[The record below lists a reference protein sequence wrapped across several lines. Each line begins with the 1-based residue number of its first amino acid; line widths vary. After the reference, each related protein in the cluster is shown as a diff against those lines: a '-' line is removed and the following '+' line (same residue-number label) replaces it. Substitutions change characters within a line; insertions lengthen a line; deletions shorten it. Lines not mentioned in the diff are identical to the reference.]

1 MKNLFNLSQRWCIA
15 PVYFCEEFLLLLLLR
30 LLHLLIL
37 LLLLLL
43 LLRLFLF
50 WFFFLLFQIALAHEI
65 KDALQPL
72 KPLGG
77 VHIWINSWSN
87 FRNTEIWTIL
97 SCCFFL
103 SDIIVMSSFM
113 FRKMSFYYMDCPPL
127 RAVWMTVF
135 IFFKSVLQHQVG
147 ANKAGGRVKDDSNTL
162 LLITIRDRNLARRPT
177 WQQGRH
183 AR

>member
-1 MKNLFNLSQRWCIA
+1 MQLKDVKHNK
-15 PVYFCEEFLLLLLLR
+15 
-30 LLHLLIL
+30 LLIHFIILYWKTFSILVSAGVL
-37 LLLLLL
+37 LWYISV
-43 LLRLFLF
+43 RNFF
-50 WFFFLLFQIALAHEI
+50 FFVVVFFFVFFCFDFFFFFLLFQIALAREI

-87 FRNTEIWTIL
+87 FRNTEISTIL

-135 IFFKSVLQHQVG
+135 IFFMSVLQHQVG
-147 ANKAGGRVKDDSNTL
+147 ANKAGGRL
-162 LLITIRDRNLARRPT
+162 
-177 WQQGRH
+177 
-183 AR
+183 

>member
-1 MKNLFNLSQRWCIA
+1 MQLKDVKHNK
-15 PVYFCEEFLLLLLLR
+15 
-30 LLHLLIL
+30 LLIHFFILYWKAFSILVSAGVL
-37 LLLLLL
+37 LWYISV
-43 LLRLFLF
+43 RNFF
-50 WFFFLLFQIALAHEI
+50 FFFFVFFFVFFCFDFFFLLFQIALAREI

-87 FRNTEIWTIL
+87 FRNTEISTIL

-147 ANKAGGRVKDDSNTL
+147 ANKAGGRV
-162 LLITIRDRNLARRPT
+162 
-177 WQQGRH
+177 
-183 AR
+183 

>member
-1 MKNLFNLSQRWCIA
+1 MHAVKGCQTYWTLNSFYYFVWKYLFNFSQRWCIA
-15 PVYFCEEFLLLLLLR
+15 LVYFCKEFLLLLLRFFVLFCFFFF
-30 LLHLLIL
+30 
-37 LLLLLL
+37 
-43 LLRLFLF
+43 LFLF
-50 WFFFLLFQIALAHEI
+50 LFLFLLFQIALAREI

-135 IFFKSVLQHQVG
+135 IFSRVSFNIKWSRI
-147 ANKAGGRVKDDSNTL
+147 KPAGE
-162 LLITIRDRNLARRPT
+162 
-177 WQQGRH
+177 
-183 AR
+183 

>member
-1 MKNLFNLSQRWCIA
+1 MQLKDIKHI
-15 PVYFCEEFLLLLLLR
+15 E
-30 LLHLLIL
+30 LLIH
-37 LLLLLL
+37 
-43 LLRLFLF
+43 FMIF
-50 WFFFLLFQIALAHEI
+50 WGNTFSILVSAGVWLWYISVRNFFFFFFFFVFFFLLFFCCCFFLLFQTALAREI

-72 KPLGG
+72 KPLSG

-87 FRNTEIWTIL
+87 FRNTEISTIL

-147 ANKAGGRVKDDSNTL
+147 ANKAGGRV
-162 LLITIRDRNLARRPT
+162 
-177 WQQGRH
+177 
-183 AR
+183 

>member
-1 MKNLFNLSQRWCIA
+1 MHVVKGCQTYWTLNSFYDFLGKYLFNFSQRWRIA
-15 PVYFCEEFLLLLLLR
+15 LVYFCKEFLFLFLLLRVFFVVFLLL
-30 LLHLLIL
+30 
-37 LLLLLL
+37 
-43 LLRLFLF
+43 
-50 WFFFLLFQIALAHEI
+50 FFFLLFQTALAREI

-87 FRNTEIWTIL
+87 FRNTEISTIL

-135 IFFKSVLQHQVG
+135 IFSRVSFNIKWSRI
-147 ANKAGGRVKDDSNTL
+147 KPAGE
-162 LLITIRDRNLARRPT
+162 
-177 WQQGRH
+177 
-183 AR
+183 

>member
-1 MKNLFNLSQRWCIA
+1 MQLKDVKHNK
-15 PVYFCEEFLLLLLLR
+15 
-30 LLHLLIL
+30 LLIHSIILYWKTFSILVSVGVL
-37 LLLLLL
+37 LWYISV
-43 LLRLFLF
+43 RNFF
-50 WFFFLLFQIALAHEI
+50 FFFFVFFFVFFCFDFFFLLFQIALARKI
-65 KDALQPL
+65 KDAFQPL

-97 SCCFFL
+97 SCRFFL

-147 ANKAGGRVKDDSNTL
+147 ANKAGGS
-162 LLITIRDRNLARRPT
+162 
-177 WQQGRH
+177 
-183 AR
+183 